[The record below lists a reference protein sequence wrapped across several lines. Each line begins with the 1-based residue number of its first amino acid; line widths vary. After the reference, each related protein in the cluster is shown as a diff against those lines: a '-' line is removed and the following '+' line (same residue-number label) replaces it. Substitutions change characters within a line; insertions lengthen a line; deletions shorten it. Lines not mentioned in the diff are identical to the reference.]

1 MSNGGDNYFPTIAC
15 DSEGNRLVAGWF
27 TNQFDGDFHNRSAV
41 ELVRPERRRK
51 RPSPAD
57 GLGGRRTSP
66 RPTCS
71 GWVLHRRLHRGVR
84 ARPDGVGRLQREL
97 PVTCSCC
104 SSPDP
109 AAGQTTWPRCGCS
122 RRLARSRMGPRGLHP
137 SLAADGVNAR
147 GGLRQPEG
155 AGRYGV
161 RPPSS
166 SAPLGIRRCQAWN
179 RSTSRTDPIRDG
191 LPRNP
196 YG

>member
-41 ELVRPERRRK
+41 ELVRLNDDGNGQVQPTACEAVERARG
-51 RPSPAD
+51 RPAP
-57 GLGGRRTSP
+57 
-66 RPTCS
+66 
-71 GWVLHRRLHRGVR
+71 GWILHWRLHRGVR

-104 SSPDP
+104 SSPNP